1 MKDFNDVPSAY
12 AYLLSVSLV
21 DGLGLGVWGGKSG
34 SGMPKP
40 LGFGVC
46 SELLER
52 AGGADR

>member
-21 DGLGLGVWGGKSG
+21 DGLGQGVWGGKSG